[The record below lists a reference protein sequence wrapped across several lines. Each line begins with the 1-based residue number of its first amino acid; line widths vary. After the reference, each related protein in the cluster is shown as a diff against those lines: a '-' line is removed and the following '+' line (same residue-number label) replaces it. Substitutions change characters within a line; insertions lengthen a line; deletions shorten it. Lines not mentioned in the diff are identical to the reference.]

1 MGHWMRAQALDYDGE
16 GPNSKRSTV
25 KTFRNYCSKG

>member
-16 GPNSKRSTV
+16 GPNNKSTL
-25 KTFRNYCSKG
+25 KIFRKH